1 MKKKIFYWSPC
12 LNPVGTIK
20 STLNS
25 ALSLKKYNNT
35 NDIFMIDVC
44 GEWTK
49 YQKVLADNSISLIN
63 LNFQYFKFLPKRG
76 FFLSRLSYTIIFVLS
91 FIPLV
96 NLLRNHKPDTLFL
109 HLITSLP
116 LIILKFFNF
125 KTDFI
130 LRISGYPNLNIFRKI
145 LWKSISNKIK
155 LVTCPTSDLK
165 KNLEKFKIF
174 DCKKLFFLP
183 DAIIRIDEL
192 RKKKDNF
199 IDQKIPKDKRII
211 LTAGRLTKQK
221 NHAFLIHEFIEF
233 SKINNKYILVILGD
247 GEKKV
252 ELSQLIK
259 KKGAEDRVFLL
270 GHKSNIYDYMRVS
283 DVFVLSSLW
292 EEVGFVIVEAALCNS
307 FIISSNCPNGPR
319 EFLDNGKKGI
329 LFESNKKEALLD
341 SFNKFVDMDKKRI
354 FQNKVNLKKGVK
366 KYTIFRHSL
375 ELEKILK
382 L

>member
-25 ALSLKKYNNT
+25 AISLKKYNNT

-44 GEWTK
+44 GEWAK

-76 FFLSRLSYTIIFVLS
+76 FFLSRLSYIIIFVLS

-96 NLLRNHKPDTLFL
+96 NLLRNHKPDILFL

-116 LIILKFFNF
+116 LIILKLFNF
-125 KTDFI
+125 KTEFI
-130 LRISGYPNLNIFRKI
+130 LRISGHPKFNILRKM

-165 KNLEKFKIF
+165 KTLEKYEIF

-192 RKKKDNF
+192 RRKKNNF
-199 IDQKIPKDKRII
+199 IDEKIPKDKKII

-221 NHAFLIHEFIEF
+221 NYEFLIHEFIEF
-233 SKINNKYILVILGD
+233 LKINNKYVLVILGD

-252 ELSQLIK
+252 ELSHLIK
-259 KKGAEDRVFLL
+259 KKGAEDRIFLL
-270 GHKSNIYDYMRVS
+270 GHKRNIYDYMRIS

-307 FIISSNCPNGPR
+307 FIISSDCPNGPR

-329 LFESNKKEALLD
+329 LFESNKKKALLD
-341 SFNKFVDMDKKRI
+341 SFIKFINMDKNTI
-354 FQNKVNLKKGVK
+354 FQNKVSLKKSVK

-375 ELEKILK
+375 ELKKILK

>member
-1 MKKKIFYWSPC
+1 MKKKIFFWSPC

-25 ALSLKKYNNT
+25 AVSLKKYNNK

-49 YQKVLADNSISLIN
+49 YKKFLADNSISLIN
-63 LNFQYFKFLPKRG
+63 LNFQYFKFLPKKG

-96 NLLRNHKPDTLFL
+96 NLLRNHKPDILFL

-116 LIILKFFNF
+116 LIILKFFNL
-125 KTDFI
+125 KTNFI
-130 LRISGYPNLNIFRKI
+130 LRISGYPKLNILRKM

-155 LVTCPTSDLK
+155 VVTCPTSDLK
-165 KNLEKFKIF
+165 KTLEKCEIF
-174 DCKKLFFLP
+174 DVNKLFFLP
-183 DAIIRIDEL
+183 DAVIRIDEL
-192 RKKKDNF
+192 REKKVDF
-199 IDQKIPKDKRII
+199 IDEKIPKDKKII

-221 NHAFLIHEFIEF
+221 NHEFLIHEFIEF
-233 SKINNKYILVILGD
+233 LKINNKYVLVILGD
-247 GEKKV
+247 GEKKN
-252 ELSQLIK
+252 ELSHLIK
-259 KKGAEDRVFLL
+259 KKGVEDRIFLL
-270 GHKSNIYDYMRVS
+270 GHKRNIYDYMRVC

-307 FIISSNCPNGPR
+307 FIISSDCPNGPK
-319 EFLDNGKKGI
+319 EFLDKGKKGI
-329 LFESNKKEALLD
+329 LFESNKKKALLD
-341 SFNKFVDMDKKRI
+341 SLNKFVNMDRNII
-354 FQNKVNLKKGVK
+354 FQNKVSLKKGVK